1 MSDHPAPYCIQFPKL
16 GAPDIGYISVSEDS
30 QGLVPFKVQRVF
42 WTYHTPESIVRGR
55 HAHQRTQQVL
65 VAVAGR
71 IVVTTELADG
81 TIQIFRLE
89 DPAVGLYI
97 PPRCWHTM
105 QYSHTA
111 VQVVMASEP
120 YAEADY
126 IRDYEQFR
134 QA

>member
-1 MSDHPAPYCIQFPKL
+1 
-16 GAPDIGYISVSEDS
+16 
-30 QGLVPFKVQRVF
+30 
-42 WTYHTPESIVRGR
+42 
-55 HAHQRTQQVL
+55 
-65 VAVAGR
+65 
-71 IVVTTELADG
+71 
-81 TIQIFRLE
+81 
-89 DPAVGLYI
+89 
-97 PPRCWHTM
+97 M